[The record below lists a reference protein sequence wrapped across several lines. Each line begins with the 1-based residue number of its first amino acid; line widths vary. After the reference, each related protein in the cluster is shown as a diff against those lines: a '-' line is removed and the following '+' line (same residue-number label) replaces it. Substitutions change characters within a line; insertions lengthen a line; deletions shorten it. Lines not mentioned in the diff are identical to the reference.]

1 MAARIHK
8 PDKIIPRVGLEFDL
22 DAPDIPRYWLDGDAF
37 KTRFFDA
44 QSILFPEG
52 EKFFIAC
59 VRDYKD
65 RISDPELLQQ
75 VAAFTMQEGQHG
87 QVHTKFNNRLKG
99 QGIRVDHIV
108 ENEKNILFKR
118 FRGRLPKVY
127 TLALTA
133 AAEHMTATMAHG
145 FFRHGLLE
153 KADPRIRAIYAWH
166 AVEEIE
172 HKAVAFDVFQ
182 KIAGGGYFVRITAML
197 QESIMFP
204 LHVFLIMRHMFDVDG
219 IHGAARVRLW
229 ARGLWWLYG
238 PRGLY
243 MRVMPHYLSYFL
255 PGFHPWKYGQM
266 ESYEQWTQQFAAT
279 GDPVSAGGALK
290 AA

>member
-1 MAARIHK
+1 MTARMPK
-8 PDKIIPRVGLEFDL
+8 PRKITPRVGLDFDL
-22 DAPDIPRYWLDGDAF
+22 DAADIPRYWLDGDVF

-44 QSILFPEG
+44 QSTLFPEG
-52 EKFFIAC
+52 ERFFIAC

-65 RISDPELLQQ
+65 RITAPELKQQ
-75 VAAFTMQEGQHG
+75 VADFTLQEGQHG
-87 QVHTKFNNRLKG
+87 QVHAKFNARLQK
-99 QGIRVDHIV
+99 QGVHVDRIV
-108 ENEKNILFKR
+108 AEERDILFGR
-118 FRGRLPKVY
+118 FRRRLPKVY

-145 FFRHGLLE
+145 FFRHGLLDR
-153 KADPRIRAIYAWH
+153 ADPRIRAIYAWH

-182 KIAGGGYFVRITAML
+182 KIARGGYFIRVGAML
-197 QESIMFP
+197 QESILFP
-204 LHVFLIMRHMFDVDG
+204 LHVFLIMRHMFDVDD
-219 IHGAARVRLW
+219 IHGLARARLW

-243 MRVMPHYLSYFL
+243 LRVLPHYLSYFL

-266 ESYEQWTQQFAAT
+266 ESYEQWMQRFAAT
-279 GDPVSAGGALK
+279 GDPIAAGGALEV
-290 AA
+290 A